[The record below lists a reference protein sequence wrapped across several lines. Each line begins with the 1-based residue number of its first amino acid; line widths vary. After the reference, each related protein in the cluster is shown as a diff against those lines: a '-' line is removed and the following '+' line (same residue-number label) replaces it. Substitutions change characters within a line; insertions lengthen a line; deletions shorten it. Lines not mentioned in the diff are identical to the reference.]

1 MSKRMDASFGGT
13 GTKPII
19 SRTELPI
26 VQRGG
31 DSGVSLRLLFIVLAV
46 IALVFYLP
54 KLATLDSLNF
64 GEDYK
69 VESVGLTPQPQG
81 KLTSW
86 LISGMLINQTGDDKP
101 APDLE
106 VRLVRTDGSLVARS
120 VLPMNSQTIPAGS
133 GLRFQ
138 TRMNSSPGEALV
150 ADIRP
155 IKPARSAED
164 GTTGKIP

>member
-19 SRTELPI
+19 SRAELPI

-31 DSGVSLRLLFIVLAV
+31 DSGVSLRLLFTVLAV

-54 KLATLDSLNF
+54 KLVSLNSLNF
-64 GEDYK
+64 GEQYK
-69 VESVGLTPQPQG
+69 VESVALTPQPQG

-86 LISGMLINQTGDDKP
+86 LISGMLINQTGSDKP
-101 APDLE
+101 APDLD
-106 VRLVRTDGSLVARS
+106 VRLVRTDGSLVTRS
-120 VLPMNSQTIPAGS
+120 VVPMNSQTIPAGA

-138 TRMNSSPGEALV
+138 TRMNSGPGESLV

-164 GTTGKIP
+164 GPTGKIP